1 MKGAEEDTAVIKVE
15 RRTPM
20 SAYSSILML
29 SAWGFAMVIAS
40 FAFLYI
46 GYWIDQLLN
55 TPPTFMLGLFFL
67 ALFLCIAKLYQEA
80 WTKRKE
86 V

>member
-1 MKGAEEDTAVIKVE
+1 MATTAKKYGIA
-15 RRTPM
+15 
-20 SAYSSILML
+20 SYSSILML

-40 FAFLYI
+40 FVFMYI
-46 GYWIDQLLN
+46 GYWLDQLLN

-67 ALFLCIAKLYQEA
+67 ALFLCIGRLYQEA
-80 WTKRKE
+80 WLKKKE